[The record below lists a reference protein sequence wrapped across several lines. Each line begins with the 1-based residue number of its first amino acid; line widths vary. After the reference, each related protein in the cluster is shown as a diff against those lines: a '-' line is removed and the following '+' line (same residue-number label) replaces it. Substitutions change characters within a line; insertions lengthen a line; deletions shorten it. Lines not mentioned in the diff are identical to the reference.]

1 MSLRT
6 HAQTCDRTAVCQRP
20 RRTGR
25 CSAQITPCPDG
36 SSSGAGLGQ
45 ESRLPGGLWQISRR
59 RPAISDAATSSGF
72 AHACTDNRDACRR
85 QETSKIGCLFIPI
98 DAASPV
104 AARASLQCTDPGRKN
119 ACKDLRGD
127 LKRLVG
133 AKKKA
138 LAVRTAGWKAFC
150 ARDVAAANPGKR
162 QKFESALR
170 EMKAGRAPNS
180 SPGCAG
186 VLGNALVVTTHAHV
200 SHRPPT
206 EAKTLRAPRETAMFV
221 L

>member
-133 AKKKA
+133 AKKSTGCANCGLEGVLREGRRGSQSRKA
-138 LAVRTAGWKAFC
+138 PEIRIGA
-150 ARDVAAANPGKR
+150 ARDEGGPCAKLEPR
-162 QKFESALR
+162 
-170 EMKAGRAPNS
+170 MCGRAWKRASRN
-180 SPGCAG
+180 
-186 VLGNALVVTTHAHV
+186 NA
-200 SHRPPT
+200 RPRF
-206 EAKTLRAPRETAMFV
+206 A
-221 L
+221 